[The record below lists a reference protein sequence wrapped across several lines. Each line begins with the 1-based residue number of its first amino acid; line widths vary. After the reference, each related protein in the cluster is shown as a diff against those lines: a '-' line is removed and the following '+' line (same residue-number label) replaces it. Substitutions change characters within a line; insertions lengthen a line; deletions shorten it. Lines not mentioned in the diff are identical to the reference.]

1 MKLSIQNFVDR
12 VNDFK
17 IKNPIEYSEFESVWD
32 IMPPDEFVDVT
43 GEEFEIVHNNKYIV
57 VNFADLSTTDV
68 CEETIEA
75 TIITKRCR
83 YLFVYRETY
92 PNLEFKITKPAKH
105 FYKGLSQLKFP
116 KNIRNSYEFQ
126 LVEKLLSIKFHE
138 RKIEML

>member
-43 GEEFEIVHNNKYIV
+43 GEEFEIVHKNENIV
-57 VNFADLSTTDV
+57 INFADLSTTDV

-83 YLFVYRETY
+83 YLFVYHETY
-92 PNLEFKITKPAKH
+92 PNLEFKITKPDKR
-105 FYKGLSQLKFP
+105 FYKGRVQLNFP
-116 KNIRNSYEFQ
+116 KSIQNRYEFQ
-126 LVEKLLSIKFHE
+126 LVEKLLNIKFCN
-138 RKIEML
+138 RKITIL